1 MKPYKYFFIWIFYIS
16 STSFSVSAEK
26 TVFLD
31 IDFVLNNS
39 NYGKSIYSKLDELN
53 KKNFDNLVKME
64 KELEQKKKSID
75 VSKNI
80 STKENLDQQISLF
93 NQDVKN
99 FRSEKSKIL
108 KNFELKKKK
117 EIDNFLVKVNPI
129 VQDYMKANSISI
141 VLPKNQIFMGNVEM
155 DITNDIMELVNK
167 IVKWQTNLIKNK

>member
-1 MKPYKYFFIWIFYIS
+1 MKVYKFFFILIFYIS
-16 STSFSVSAEK
+16 STSFSISAEK

-39 NYGKSIYSKLDELN
+39 NYGKSIYSRLDELN
-53 KKNFDNLVKME
+53 KKNFDNIVKME
-64 KELEQKKKSID
+64 KELEKKKKSID

-80 STKENLDQQISLF
+80 STKENLDQQINLF

-108 KNFELKKKK
+108 KNFELKKKN

-141 VLPKNQIFMGNVEM
+141 VLPKNQIFMGNVDM
-155 DITNDIMELVNK
+155 DITNDIINLVNK
-167 IVKWQTNLIKNK
+167 IVK

>member
-1 MKPYKYFFIWIFYIS
+1 MKFYKYFFILIFYIS
-16 STSFSVSAEK
+16 SSSLSISAEK

-39 NYGKSIYSKLDELN
+39 NYGKTIYSKLEELN

-64 KELEQKKKSID
+64 KELEKKKKSID

-80 STKENLDQQISLF
+80 STKENLDQQIILF
-93 NQDVKN
+93 NQEVKN
-99 FRSEKSKIL
+99 FRSKKSEIL
-108 KNFELKKKK
+108 KNFELKKKN
-117 EIDNFLVKVNPI
+117 EIDNFLVKVNPLI
-129 VQDYMKANSISI
+129 QEYMKDNSISI

-167 IVKWQTNLIKNK
+167 IIK

>member
-1 MKPYKYFFIWIFYIS
+1 MKLYKYFLLLIFYIS
-16 STSFSVSAEK
+16 FTSYSISAEK

-39 NYGKSIYSKLDELN
+39 NYGKSIYSRLEELN
-53 KKNFDNLVKME
+53 KKNFNNLVKME
-64 KELEQKKKSID
+64 KDLEKKKKSID

-108 KNFELKKKK
+108 KNFELKKKN

-141 VLPKNQIFMGNVEM
+141 VLPKNQIFMGNVNM
-155 DITNDIMELVNK
+155 DITNDIIELVNK
-167 IVKWQTNLIKNK
+167 IVK

>member
-1 MKPYKYFFIWIFYIS
+1 MKLYKYFLLLIFYIS
-16 STSFSVSAEK
+16 FSSYSVSAEK

-53 KKNFDNLVKME
+53 KKNFNNLVKME
-64 KELEQKKKSID
+64 KELEKKKKSIN

-93 NQDVKN
+93 NQDIKN
-99 FRSEKSKIL
+99 FRLKKSKIL
-108 KNFELKKKK
+108 KNFELKKKN

-129 VQDYMKANSISI
+129 VQDYMKTNSISI
-141 VLPKNQIFMGNVEM
+141 VLPKNQIFMGNVNM
-155 DITNDIMELVNK
+155 DITNDIIELVNK
-167 IVKWQTNLIKNK
+167 IIK

>member
-1 MKPYKYFFIWIFYIS
+1 MKLSRFFFILIFYIS
-16 STSFSVSAEK
+16 STGFSISAEK
-26 TVFLD
+26 TVFLA

-39 NYGKSIYSKLDELN
+39 NYGQSIYSRLDELN

-64 KELEQKKKSID
+64 KELENKKKSID

-99 FRSEKSKIL
+99 FRSEKNKIL
-108 KNFELKKKK
+108 KNFESKKKN

-155 DITNDIMELVNK
+155 DITNDIIELVNK
-167 IVKWQTNLIKNK
+167 IIK

>member
-1 MKPYKYFFIWIFYIS
+1 MKLSRYFFILIFYI
-16 STSFSVSAEK
+16 TLTTFSISAEK

-39 NYGKSIYSKLDELN
+39 NYGKSIYSRLDELN

-64 KELEQKKKSID
+64 KELEKKKKSID

-108 KNFELKKKK
+108 KNFELKKKN

-141 VLPKNQIFMGNVEM
+141 VLPKNQIFMGNVDM
-155 DITNDIMELVNK
+155 DITNDIIELVNK
-167 IVKWQTNLIKNK
+167 IVK

>member
-1 MKPYKYFFIWIFYIS
+1 MKLSRYFFILIFYIS
-16 STSFSVSAEK
+16 FTTFSISAEK

-64 KELEQKKKSID
+64 KELEKKKKSID
-75 VSKNI
+75 VAKNI

-93 NQDVKN
+93 NEDVKN

-108 KNFELKKKK
+108 KNFELKKKN

-155 DITNDIMELVNK
+155 DITNDIIELVNK
-167 IVKWQTNLIKNK
+167 IVK

>member
-1 MKPYKYFFIWIFYIS
+1 MKLYKYFFILIFYIS
-16 STSFSVSAEK
+16 FTSFSISAEK

-64 KELEQKKKSID
+64 KELEKKKKSID

-80 STKENLDQQISLF
+80 STKENLDQQIILF

-99 FRSEKSKIL
+99 FRSEKNKIL
-108 KNFELKKKK
+108 KNFELKKKN

-155 DITNDIMELVNK
+155 DITNDIIELVNK
-167 IVKWQTNLIKNK
+167 IIK

>member
-1 MKPYKYFFIWIFYIS
+1 MKLNRYFFILIFY
-16 STSFSVSAEK
+16 TSFTTFSISAEK

-39 NYGKSIYSKLDELN
+39 NYGKSIYSRLEELN

-64 KELEQKKKSID
+64 KELEKKKKSID

-108 KNFELKKKK
+108 KNFELKKKN

-141 VLPKNQIFMGNVEM
+141 VLPKNQIFMGNVDM
-155 DITNDIMELVNK
+155 DITNDIIELVNK
-167 IVKWQTNLIKNK
+167 IVK